1 MHFKPALQAL
11 ASLLLLLQT
20 TTAAPVSETAT
31 RASAENEIEPR
42 GECTWGIFCGV
53 IKNDPKSNRSLK
65 VSNDWG
71 KRDSG
76 AWKWIAPG
84 GSSTAVM
91 KDADGFYVDSGCR
104 ATSVD
109 DVLVW
114 DSGKWHKINDLQEYT
129 VKIIC

>member
-1 MHFKPALQAL
+1 MHFKPTLQAL
-11 ASLLLLLQT
+11 FAFHLLQT
-20 TTAAPVSETAT
+20 TTAAPASEITPREST
-31 RASAENEIEPR
+31 DIEAR
-42 GECTWGIFCGV
+42 GECTWGFLCGV

-65 VSNDWG
+65 VTNDWP

-76 AWKWIAPG
+76 AWEWIGIG
-84 GSSTAVM
+84 GSSKAVM
-91 KDADGFYVDSGCR
+91 KDADGFYVPSGCR

-114 DSGKWHKINDLQEYT
+114 DAGKWHKINDLQEYT

>member
-1 MHFKPALQAL
+1 MHFKPTFQAL
-11 ASLLLLLQT
+11 ATLLLLQT
-20 TTAAPVSETAT
+20 TTAAPVSEIDT
-31 RASAENEIEPR
+31 RASAEIEAR
-42 GECTWGIFCGV
+42 GECTWSIFCGV

-65 VSNDWG
+65 VTNDWG

-76 AWKWIAPG
+76 AWRWIAPG
-84 GSSTAVM
+84 SSSTAVM